1 MLIYAKAMGID
12 GKLYKWYFDA
22 DLDKHYILDI
32 NNWDK
37 NEIVIQTLEIPFHVS
52 EEKEYY
58 FSSEM
63 TPEQIKTLSCNV
75 RKPYVS
81 AIIEGKGE
89 TKRVEWELLKIGNR
103 FFINSNWKEIE
114 INPFSIRNYT
124 WFETNGQKI
133 FSNDRWFIDTDN
145 IYVDIFL
152 LYTPEKEFVYC
163 IDDGNMLFPLED
175 ALNHES
181 SLNYLQHFVKNWKKL

>member
-12 GKLYKWYFDA
+12 GKIYKWYFDA

-63 TPEQIKTLSCNV
+63 TPEQIDTLPCNIK
-75 RKPYVS
+75 KPYVS
-81 AIIEGKGE
+81 AIIEGKWE
-89 TKRVEWELLKIGNR
+89 TKRVEWELLKKENC
-103 FFINSNWKEIE
+103 FFINSDWKEIE

-124 WFETNGQKI
+124 WFEVKWQKI
-133 FSNDRWFIDTDN
+133 FSNDRFVDPDGLSL
-145 IYVDIFL
+145 DIFL
-152 LYTPEKEFVYC
+152 LYTLEKEFVYC
-163 IDDGNMLFPLED
+163 IDDGNMLFPIED
-175 ALNHES
+175 
-181 SLNYLQHFVKNWKKL
+181 SLNYLKYFIKNWQKF